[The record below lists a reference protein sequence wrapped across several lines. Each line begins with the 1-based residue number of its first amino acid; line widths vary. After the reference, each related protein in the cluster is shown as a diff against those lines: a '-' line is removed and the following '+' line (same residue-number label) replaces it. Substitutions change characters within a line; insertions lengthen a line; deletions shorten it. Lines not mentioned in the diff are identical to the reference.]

1 MAKGLGKG
9 ISALFN
15 NVDQN
20 EEAVQSIPV
29 SEIRPNPYQ
38 PRKTFDPTALR
49 ELRDSIKLH
58 GILQPVILR
67 RSEAKGYELVV
78 GERRFR
84 AAKEA
89 GLEAIPAV
97 VRTLDDREMMELAV
111 LENLQRE
118 DLSVLEEAES
128 YDLLMKNLDLTQAK
142 LADRLG
148 KSRPYIANMVRLL
161 SLPAEVQVML
171 RDGSLSMG
179 HARALLGLKD
189 KKNIKPVA
197 KKAVADGLTVRQLEK
212 LVGDLN
218 NNVSRET
225 PKKQEKIPVFIKESE
240 SQLRDKFGTAVSIK
254 RRDNKG
260 KIEIEFL
267 SEDDLGRILEI
278 LDVQFDED

>member
-128 YDLLMKNLDLTQAK
+128 YDLLMKNLDMTQAK

-197 KKAVADGLTVRQLEK
+197 KKAVAEGLTVRQLEK

>member
-128 YDLLMKNLDLTQAK
+128 YDLLMKNLDMTQAK

-197 KKAVADGLTVRQLEK
+197 KKAVAEGLTVRQLEK

-225 PKKQEKIPVFIKESE
+225 PKKQEKTPVFIKESE

>member
-20 EEAVQSIPV
+20 EEAVQNIPV

-67 RSEAKGYELVV
+67 KSEAQGYELVV

-89 GLEAIPAV
+89 GLEEIPAV
-97 VRTLDDREMMELAV
+97 VRNLDDREMMELAV

-128 YDLLMKNLDLTQAK
+128 YDLLMKNLDMTQAK

-171 RDGSLSMG
+171 RDGALSMG
-179 HARALLGLKD
+179 HARALLGLKN

-197 KKAVADGLTVRQLEK
+197 KKAVTEGFTVRQLEK
-212 LVGDLN
+212 LVTDIN
-218 NNVSRET
+218 DNVSRET

-267 SEDDLGRILEI
+267 SDDDLERILDILEI
-278 LDVQFDED
+278 QFDED

>member
-20 EEAVQSIPV
+20 EEAVQNIPV

-67 RSEAKGYELVV
+67 KSEAQGYELVV

-89 GLEAIPAV
+89 GLEEIPAV
-97 VRTLDDREMMELAV
+97 VRDLDDREMMELAV

-128 YDLLMKNLDLTQAK
+128 YDLLMKNLDMTQAK

-171 RDGSLSMG
+171 RDGALSMG
-179 HARALLGLKD
+179 HARALLGLKN

-197 KKAVADGLTVRQLEK
+197 KKAVTEGFTVRQLEK
-212 LVGDLN
+212 LVTDIN
-218 NNVSRET
+218 DNVSRET

-267 SEDDLGRILEI
+267 SDDDLDRILDILEI
-278 LDVQFDED
+278 QFDED